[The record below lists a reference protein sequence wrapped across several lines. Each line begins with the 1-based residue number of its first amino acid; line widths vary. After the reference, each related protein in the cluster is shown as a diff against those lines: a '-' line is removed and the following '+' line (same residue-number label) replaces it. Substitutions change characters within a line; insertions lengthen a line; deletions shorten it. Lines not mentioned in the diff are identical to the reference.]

1 MLLVIR
7 KYSEAAAMV
16 GWGIRIA
23 EALGSPLNILWLEHG
38 GEAKQASDLDWKS
51 WGCLLYTSPS
61 PRDATLSRMPSSA

>member
-23 EALGSPLNILWLEHG
+23 EALGRPLNILWLEHG

-51 WGCLLYTSPS
+51 WVIIYQK
-61 PRDATLSRMPSSA
+61 SRIQSGVV